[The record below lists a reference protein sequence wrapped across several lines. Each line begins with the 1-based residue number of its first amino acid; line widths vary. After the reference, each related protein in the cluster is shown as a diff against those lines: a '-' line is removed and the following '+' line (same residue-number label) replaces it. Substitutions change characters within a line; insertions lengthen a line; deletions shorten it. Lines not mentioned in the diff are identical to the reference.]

1 MIEIDR
7 ERHVGEIAG
16 GEIKRRLRQ
25 IDAVI
30 VATLVPGSAAFIM
43 LASPQAMS
51 RKLKGDVKTSFR
63 VFRRMPLTSRWAR

>member
-1 MIEIDR
+1 MLGPAQHRFDEIAVIEIDR

-30 VATLVPGSAAFIM
+30 VADFGSSFDGSANG
-43 LASPQAMS
+43 
-51 RKLKGDVKTSFR
+51 RY
-63 VFRRMPLTSRWAR
+63 MPLLLWFY